1 MRMNELGKENKN
13 DEEYK
18 WEWDWRGK
26 NDKREYIYIY
36 IYLHKESIYNKKDTD
51 RFSFIRFS
59 LND

>member
-1 MRMNELGKENKN
+1 MKNINESEIEGE
-13 DEEYK
+13 
-18 WEWDWRGK
+18 K
-26 NDKREYIYIY
+26 NDKREYIY

>member
-1 MRMNELGKENKN
+1 MKNINESEIEGE
-13 DEEYK
+13 
-18 WEWDWRGK
+18 K